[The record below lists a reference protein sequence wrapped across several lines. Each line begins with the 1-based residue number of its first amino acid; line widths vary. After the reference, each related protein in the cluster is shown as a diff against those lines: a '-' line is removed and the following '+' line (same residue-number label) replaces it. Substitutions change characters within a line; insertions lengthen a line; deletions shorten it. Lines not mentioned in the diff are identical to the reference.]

1 MLGILEFPKIP
12 SLRNSVIAS
21 EAKQSHS
28 KFRHCEILDGIL
40 NGILEFGILFARIL
54 QTLKAK
60 K

>member
-40 NGILEFGILFARIL
+40 NGILDFGILFARIS
-54 QTLKAK
+54 
-60 K
+60 